1 MKNILEQHVV
11 DFFNAH
17 PHEPFKSRQVARRLS
32 IRDDEEFQALREVLH
47 AMVERNVLAHSRG
60 KGYSRKTLEHGIEGV
75 LSMSKQ
81 GYGYVTVP
89 GSEFGEIY
97 IGPKSLGTALDG
109 DTVEVAPFASHHEK
123 KGAERKSEGEIVR
136 VVSRAH
142 DEFVG
147 TLEQSKNFFFV
158 VVDDRKIP
166 RDIYVPRE
174 ALNGAQPGDKVV
186 VAFESWDNEQ
196 LNPEG
201 KIAEIIGRSGD
212 SSAEVASVIKAFR
225 LPTSF
230 PRDVESYVKNI
241 PETISP
247 EEIKRRRDLRSI
259 ICFTIDPEDAKD
271 FDDAVSIEMLDSAT
285 FRLGVHI
292 ADVSAYVK
300 EGTVLDAEAFNRG
313 TSVYLA
319 NQVVPM
325 LPEKLS
331 NDLCSLK
338 PNVDRL
344 AYSCIMD
351 LTEKGKIKN
360 YEIVR
365 SVINSKRRFTYEEV
379 ESILDAGKGEHAG
392 ALSMLW
398 SLARLLKEKRMKN
411 GSIDFDSPE
420 AKFRYDEHGKPVEV
434 RIKSRL
440 KSNQLVEE
448 CMLLANQTVAW
459 HIGKS
464 KKEADV
470 HPFVY
475 RIHDSPDHDKIREL
489 AVFVEKFGHKLNV
502 SASVSSKDLQKL
514 LNEVKGTPEENVINK
529 VSLRAMAK
537 AVYSERNI
545 GHFGL
550 AFDYYTHFTSPI
562 RRYPDLIVHR
572 MLDEYS
578 KGMTHARRKHFIDTL
593 AQVCKWSSDLERVA
607 MEAER
612 ASVKVM
618 QAEYMK
624 QHLGDEFEGVI
635 SGVTNY
641 GMYVEINDLLV
652 EGMIHVR
659 NIGDDYY
666 EHDEKHYSLV
676 GRRTGRTFRLG
687 DSIAVKVIK
696 VNVENRE
703 IDFACI
709 EPELP
714 SAGKKR
720 RRNR

>member
-1 MKNILEQHVV
+1 
-11 DFFNAH
+11 
-17 PHEPFKSRQVARRLS
+17 
-32 IRDDEEFQALREVLH
+32 
-47 AMVERNVLAHSRG
+47 MVETKGLSHSRG
-60 KGYSRKTLEHGIEGV
+60 SGYSRKSPSSGIQGR

-81 GYGYVTVP
+81 GYGYVTVAS
-89 GSEFGEIY
+89 SEFGDVY

-109 DTVEVAPFASHHEK
+109 DTVEVALFASHRS
-123 KGAERKSEGEIVR
+123 RKDRDTKIEGEIVK
-136 VVSRAH
+136 VLERAH
-142 DEFVG
+142 SEFVG

-158 VVDDRKIP
+158 AVDDRKIP
-166 RDIYVPRE
+166 RDIYVPQE
-174 ALNGAQPGDKVV
+174 SLGGAKPGDKVV
-186 VAFESWDNEQ
+186 VAFESWDNEL

-201 KIAEIIGRSGD
+201 RIVEVIGRSGD
-212 SSAEVASVIKAFR
+212 SGAEVASVIKAFR

-230 PRDVESYVKNI
+230 PTSVESYVRSI
-241 PETISP
+241 PETISA
-247 EEIKRRRDLRSI
+247 EEIRQRRDLRSLV
-259 ICFTIDPEDAKD
+259 CFTIDPEDAKD
-271 FDDAVSIEMLDSAT
+271 FDDAISIERMDGEAI
-285 FRLGVHI
+285 RLGVHI

-300 EGTVLDAEAFNRG
+300 EGSVLDSEAFRRG

-338 PNVDRL
+338 ANVDRL
-344 AYSCIMD
+344 AYSCIMEV
-351 LTEKGKIKN
+351 TTKGKMTK

-365 SVINSKRRFTYEEV
+365 SVINSKRRFTYEDV
-379 ESILDAGKGEHAG
+379 EKILDAGNGEHSDDLAK
-392 ALSMLW
+392 LW
-398 SLARLLKEKRMKN
+398 SLAQLLKNHRMKS

-420 AKFRYDEHGKPVEV
+420 AKFRYDERGKPVEV
-434 RIKSRL
+434 RIKHRL
-440 KSNQLVEE
+440 KSHQLVEE
-448 CMLLANQTVAW
+448 CMLMANQTVAT
-459 HIGKS
+459 HIGKG
-464 KKEADV
+464 KKESDIQ
-470 HPFVY
+470 PFVY
-475 RIHDSPDHDKIREL
+475 RIHDTPNIEKLREL
-489 AVFVEKFGHKLNV
+489 SVFVEKFGHKLNV

-514 LNEVKGTPEENVINK
+514 LNEVKGTPEENVINE

-537 AVYSERNI
+537 AIYSERNI

-550 AFDYYTHFTSPI
+550 AFNYYTHFTSPI
-562 RRYPDLIVHR
+562 RRYPDLVVHR

-578 KGMTHARRKHFIDTL
+578 KGMSHSRREHFL
-593 AQVCKWSSDLERVA
+593 AQLPEICKWSSDRERVA
-607 MEAER
+607 MDAER

-624 QHLGDEFEGVI
+624 QHLGDEFEGII

-641 GMYVEINDLLV
+641 GLYVEINDLLV

-687 DSIAVKVIK
+687 DSISVKVVN

-709 EPELP
+709 E
-714 SAGKKR
+714 SDITSTKKR
-720 RRNR
+720 KRKRR